1 MEQGVWTTGEIEVH
15 VSGFFTTHHYMQTAA
30 MVLGEFTLPA
40 FSTSGVF
47 HFADE
52 RKLVVERTSWW
63 RGWHELRED
72 GVVLGTAYPRGFWRR
87 TMSVGFR
94 GLVYGLA
101 PASFWS
107 RGWHLVDGAGTAL
120 LEVQPR
126 GILCRG
132 AYLTIMGPVHTGLL
146 VFTYYLVNAR
156 WQEQAA
162 VPSATAAGS

>member
-126 GILCRG
+126 YHHMFLPLLSMLAATGTVTLRG
-132 AYLTIMGPVHTGLL
+132 LGASSTPGTKP
-146 VFTYYLVNAR
+146 
-156 WQEQAA
+156 
-162 VPSATAAGS
+162 